1 MNRYLCNVLAEMRK
15 CMETRNFSYLPG
27 LIEEVQVMG
36 NRMDAAIEDKRDA
49 AYYASK
55 CEEHEKK
62 RDELLAEIAELKKTR
77 DELKA

>member
-1 MNRYLCNVLAEMRK
+1 MNRYMCNVLDEMRK

-36 NRMDAAIEDKRDA
+36 NRMEAAIEDKRDA

-55 CEEHEKK
+55 CKEHEET
-62 RDELLAEIAELKKTR
+62 RDKLLAEIVALKQTKKEL
-77 DELKA
+77 EG